1 MSIIVKMP
9 PHLANMIAAGEVV
22 ERPSSVIKELVENSI
37 DAKAT
42 SINIYLENGG
52 IDLMKVQDDGI
63 GMDSDDVLNAFLH
76 MLHLKLKL
84 NMIYQE
90 LVH

>member
-42 SINIYLENGG
+42 SITIYLENGG
-52 IDLMKVQDDGI
+52 IDLMKVI
-63 GMDSDDVLNAFLH
+63 LSMERNR
-76 MLHLKLKL
+76 
-84 NMIYQE
+84 NMFVPISSLTVSLDIQRNMRR
-90 LVH
+90 LLM